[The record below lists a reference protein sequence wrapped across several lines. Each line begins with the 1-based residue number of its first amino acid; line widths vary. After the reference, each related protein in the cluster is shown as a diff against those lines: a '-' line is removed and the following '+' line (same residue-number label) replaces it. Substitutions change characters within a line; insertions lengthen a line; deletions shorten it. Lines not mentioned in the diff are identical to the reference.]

1 MSLSAVA
8 SMSGSFAK
16 RLKRN
21 IRRQSQKG
29 KVLTFDPSSKTVP
42 CLVNVSL
49 DSSDSISDDSDTN
62 LVMDTSNASIDSDS
76 SHASESG
83 SETSFEADSE
93 MISTSDSNLDV
104 TVFNTNAK
112 WIGSI
117 SMLEISSLQS
127 HDRSIVSDTT
137 NTKQQDTE
145 WIDNCSKL
153 DISMYQSHDMNMV
166 TGVTA
171 VTSNKWIDHCAK
183 LDISVFQACDMNM
196 VSDSTNTQQIQLPN
210 TNNTTDDANKE
221 WIGSCSKLEISAH
234 QACDMDMVLNNRCTK
249 ENDDTDLSEMKD
261 PIPTISQSRSRSGIL
276 QIVGENHC
284 TPATASFSK
293 ISLKVLVCLF
303 FLAVMAYTRFPAAG
317 ESLSLTPNSTEK
329 VRFNKEIEGRTTKQ
343 EAEPV
348 VQVRKGVIIRN
359 IIPSMPG
366 DGVVHF

>member
-1 MSLSAVA
+1 MNMV
-8 SMSGSFAK
+8 
-16 RLKRN
+16 
-21 IRRQSQKG
+21 
-29 KVLTFDPSSKTVP
+29 
-42 CLVNVSL
+42 
-49 DSSDSISDDSDTN
+49 SDSTN
-62 LVMDTSNASIDSDS
+62 ITEDANK
-76 SHASESG
+76 E
-83 SETSFEADSE
+83 
-93 MISTSDSNLDV
+93 
-104 TVFNTNAK
+104 
-112 WIGSI
+112 WIGS
-117 SMLEISSLQS
+117 
-127 HDRSIVSDTT
+127 
-137 NTKQQDTE
+137 
-145 WIDNCSKL
+145 CSKL
-153 DISMYQSHDMNMV
+153 DISTLQACDMNMV

-183 LDISVFQACDMNM
+183 LNISVFQACDMNM

-210 TNNTTDDANKE
+210 TNNPTDDANKE

-234 QACDMDMVLNNRCTK
+234 QASDMDMVLNNRCTK
-249 ENDDTDLSEMKD
+249 ENDDTDLNEMKD

-303 FLAVMAYTRFPAAG
+303 FLAVMAYTRFPTAG

-348 VQVRKGVIIRN
+348 MQVRKGVIIRN